1 MDLGIVAYPAIL
13 VICWLVGYG
22 VKQIEGLD
30 NKWIPVIVGVVGAV
44 LGAVGYFTIS
54 GFPAQNYLDAIVI
67 GIVSGEA
74 STGIHQVYKQLTT
87 EE

>member
-30 NKWIPVIVGVVGAV
+30 NKWIPVIVGVVGAAI
-44 LGAVGYFTIS
+44 GAVGYFT
-54 GFPAQNYLDAIVI
+54 GVVPAQNYLDAIVI

-74 STGIHQVYKQLTT
+74 STGVHQVYKQLTA
-87 EE
+87 EG